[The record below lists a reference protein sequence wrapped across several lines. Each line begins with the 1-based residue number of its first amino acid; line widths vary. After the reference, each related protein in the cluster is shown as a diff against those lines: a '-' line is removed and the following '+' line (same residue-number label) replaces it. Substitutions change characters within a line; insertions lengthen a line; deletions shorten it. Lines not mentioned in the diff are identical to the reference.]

1 MEEPSALG
9 GRETC
14 LQEKSTTPSGRKRE
28 ELLWALGRKL
38 KIWLT
43 VI

>member
-1 MEEPSALG
+1 MEESRALDG
-9 GRETC
+9 CEMC
-14 LQEKSTTPSGRKRE
+14 LQEKSTIPSGRKRE